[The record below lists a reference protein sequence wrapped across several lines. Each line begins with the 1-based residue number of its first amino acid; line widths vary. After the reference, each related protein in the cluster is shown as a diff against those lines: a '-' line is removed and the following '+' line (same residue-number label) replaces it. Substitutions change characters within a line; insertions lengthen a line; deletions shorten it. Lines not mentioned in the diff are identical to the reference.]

1 MNKLYTLGLLATLM
15 VFIGST
21 KVADRVNLTIE
32 QPRTV
37 QVYPNPATSVIYFEF
52 PSGLENNSV
61 SLHIYNF
68 IGTKMNEIQVNNNK
82 LSVQLD
88 NYTRGLYVYQI
99 RDRQGSIVE
108 SGKFQVVK

>member
-1 MNKLYTLGLLATLM
+1 
-15 VFIGST
+15 
-21 KVADRVNLTIE
+21 
-32 QPRTV
+32 
-37 QVYPNPATSVIYFEF
+37 
-52 PSGLENNSV
+52 
-61 SLHIYNF
+61 
-68 IGTKMNEIQVNNNK
+68 MNEIQVNNNK